1 MKGTCIYV
9 DGGMGH
15 YVPAKTVKKELEE
28 KGLKMDIQEF
38 FSLLDI
44 EWLGKINKYFWRTM
58 LKNSKL
64 ENKISSYN
72 DKSNGMVFAV
82 KYGIKH
88 CSSILIS
95 YIERMHPDF
104 FFTTHPYAGTVI
116 SEILKAKNIDIP
128 VYYFATDV
136 FSAPIAAI
144 CNSLR
149 RFYISTEEGR
159 EIVIKMGMMPEKVV
173 LSPFP
178 LQQRVQDAERLTKKK
193 ARKKLGIRED
203 VFTIQFNLGGEGVG
217 SIEVLKA
224 LSKENLN
231 LQILVVG
238 GVDNEMEKRIEEIA
252 STLPP
257 NIKLI
262 CAGFIEN
269 VYDYLAASDIIVGR
283 AGINTLVEAFYARR
297 PFLITELVYTVMNSA
312 DYVEKY
318 NVGWNCNRNPEK
330 QINTILRL
338 INNPEELDEIDRN
351 FDSIPIRF
359 SASELADMLI
369 KDVRDYQEENH

>member
-28 KGLKMDIQEF
+28 KGLEMDIQEF

-72 DKSNGMVFAV
+72 DKSNGMDLAV

-193 ARKKLGIRED
+193 ARKKLQKMVARYSKAVKRKTKQKDSKLKVATEEKMPYIIKFID
-203 VFTIQFNLGGEGVG
+203 NQDFTFQGVKPYE
-217 SIEVLKA
+217 IEVEEQRKA
-224 LSKENLN
+224 
-231 LQILVVG
+231 
-238 GVDNEMEKRIEEIA
+238 EER
-252 STLPP
+252 
-257 NIKLI
+257 
-262 CAGFIEN
+262 
-269 VYDYLAASDIIVGR
+269 AA
-283 AGINTLVEAFYARR
+283 
-297 PFLITELVYTVMNSA
+297 
-312 DYVEKY
+312 K
-318 NVGWNCNRNPEK
+318 
-330 QINTILRL
+330 
-338 INNPEELDEIDRN
+338 
-351 FDSIPIRF
+351 
-359 SASELADMLI
+359 
-369 KDVRDYQEENH
+369 KD